1 MYPVRVGSNPT
12 GGSRKGLYKME
23 NIVFRGQFAFSIKN
37 DMVTIW
43 MGTKHIPF
51 AEWER
56 IAHFHKMLI
65 DEIVAGLTALKKVT
79 E

>member
-1 MYPVRVGSNPT
+1 
-12 GGSRKGLYKME
+12 ME
-23 NIVFRGQFAFSIKN
+23 SVIFRGQFAFSTKN
-37 DMVTIW
+37 DIVTIW

-56 IAHFHKMLI
+56 IAHFHKTLT
-65 DEIVAGLTALKKVT
+65 DEIITGLTALKKIT